1 MAKEAGKMEKGI
13 GYVFI
18 ICLVLLILALAAKF
32 MGVGT

>member
-1 MAKEAGKMEKGI
+1 MAKGSDKEKYI
-13 GYVFI
+13 GYMFI